1 MVMKKILVTGGT
13 GYIGSHTVVELQN
26 SGYEVVI
33 ADNLSNSKIE
43 VLDGIESITG
53 IRPLFEKVDLSSVA
67 ECKDFFEKYTG
78 IEAIIHFAASKAV
91 GESVEKPL
99 LYYGNNLNSL
109 MNILEAMK
117 KYSIPNLVFSSSCTV
132 YGQPDQLPVT
142 ESTPRKEAESPY
154 GNTKSI
160 CEDIIRDTVNAHSEL
175 KGIALRY
182 FNPVGAHP
190 SAKIGE
196 LPLGVPNNLIP
207 FLTQTVAGI
216 RPELSVFGDDYDTPD
231 GSCIRDYINVLDL
244 AKAHVVAI
252 ERLIEDKQKENYEY
266 FNVGTGRGVSVLEII
281 ESFERATGEK
291 VPHKIVG
298 RRAGDIEQIYA
309 DTSYAN
315 GELGWKSERT
325 LDETLL
331 SAWQWQVKLSKS
343 TAKLE

>member
-1 MVMKKILVTGGT
+1 MKKKVLVTGGT

-26 SGYEVVI
+26 SGFEVVI

-53 IRPLFEKVDLSSVA
+53 ICPLFEKIDLSS
-67 ECKDFFEKYTG
+67 ENQCKDFFKKYNDVQ
-78 IEAIIHFAASKAV
+78 AIIHFAASKAV
-91 GESVEKPL
+91 GESVENPL
-99 LYYGNNLNSL
+99 LYYRNNLNSL
-109 MNILEAMK
+109 MNILAAMK
-117 KYSIPNLVFSSSCTV
+117 EHSITNLVFSSSCTV

-160 CEDIIRDTVNAHSEL
+160 CEDIIRDTVKAHSNL

-182 FNPVGAHP
+182 FNPIGAHP

-207 FLTQTVAGI
+207 FLTQCVAGI
-216 RPELSVFGDDYDTPD
+216 RPELSVFGNDYSTAD
-231 GSCIRDYINVLDL
+231 GACIRDYINVVDL

-252 ERLIEDKQKENYEY
+252 ERLIKDDNKENYEY
-266 FNVGTGRGVSVLEII
+266 FNVGTGKGVSVLEII
-281 ESFERATGEK
+281 ESFERSTGEK

-309 DTSYAN
+309 DTSFSN
-315 GELGWKSERT
+315 QELGWKSEKS

-331 SAWQWQVKLSKS
+331 SAWNWQK
-343 TAKLE
+343 TLE